1 MAEII
6 RDKNGF
12 VDRIRATTV
21 EGDTVTIHGA
31 GSAGLMNSFLAAFVF
46 GGDPRSQ
53 LSIRSAFNI
62 KGSRDGANTLLYV
75 GANSE
80 RGNEREHRIRETPE
94 ELRSL
99 FKQASLEKEFPV
111 VHEKF
116 ISKVC
121 LKLFGRPFYTPVA
134 PG

>member
-6 RDKNGF
+6 RNKGGF
-12 VDRIRATTV
+12 IDCIRATTV
-21 EGDTVTIHGA
+21 KGNNVTIHGA

-46 GGDPRSQ
+46 GGDARPQ

-62 KGSRDGANTLLYV
+62 KGARDGANTLLTV
-75 GANSE
+75 KSNSE
-80 RGNEREHRIRETPE
+80 RGDLWEFRVRETPE

-99 FKQASLEKEFPV
+99 FKEAALEDRFPAV
-111 VHEKF
+111 QEKF
-116 ISKVC
+116 VSKVC
-121 LKLFGRPFYTPVA
+121 LKLFGKPFYTPVT